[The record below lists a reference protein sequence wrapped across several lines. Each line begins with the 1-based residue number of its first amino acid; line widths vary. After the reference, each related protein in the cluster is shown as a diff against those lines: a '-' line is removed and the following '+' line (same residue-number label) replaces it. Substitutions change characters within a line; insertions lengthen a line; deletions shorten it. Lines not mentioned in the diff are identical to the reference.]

1 MSGFELQR
9 QNAADKLAK
18 VSEAAKS
25 FSGEELNRDLLTSLQ
40 QSGDIVKDLW
50 ALYSDR
56 PYVYARVMQQLGKVM
71 GKAQLRKIHNDV
83 IARAKA
89 AAQDKMQ
96 QQLLQAQRP
105 VLRSAKDGSLPVLKA
120 GGKGDDADPEG
131 DEKKDEG
138 EKEFVV
144 NVPKLGLNNVKVS
157 VSSAENTQSVS
168 SEQLPVPFLKNVKAS
183 VTFNSDKKVKT
194 IEGSALFD
202 AALFGGGSAS
212 LTLSRVGESS
222 EYTPSV
228 SFSNVTMNIN
238 GLDGLTASIGLGEGD
253 AKVAGTISGSATIL
267 ENVGVSANADV
278 KTGGTD
284 TSISGG
290 LNVDSGG
297 GEGKMSFSG
306 SVELNAQNGTISGTK
321 GKLSLTN
328 INKLADPNGTVELAV
343 DYDGE
348 NFKAELLDAV
358 TLAPHTYGSG
368 DGEGGEGGEG
378 AKSDGGKATTVT
390 VTVESASY
398 DGAFNATFGVDAD
411 LAGIAHAEGSVTIE
425 QNAITSGT
433 LSVNAQSIPI
443 IGENAFVT
451 ASFEGNVDVSDS
463 GFSGTASGRADFK
476 VGSDNISINLD
487 ELSFNSSGQFD
498 GVVSLGEP
506 KSFGPFKFE
515 SLTAEFSSSSGLKS
529 ADGVLSLETNKIKSD
544 ESGIAVSFAGDKLS
558 ANGTLKLLGA
568 GEGDGEGGDAMATC
582 DFQVDLMTDSY
593 EGKGKFVL
601 DRDYKVGSTKLCI
614 CSGAWAEIEV
624 TSSDIAPITF
634 EGSYNYGHADGA
646 GGGGGGAAQASAV
659 ETGAT
664 ESVAGGGSTPLMFAG
679 DFKGCTYDVNT
690 GALNGSA
697 TAQLESDFKIDS
709 SSLDLTIK
717 AGEQGDQ
724 TSASIVI
731 ADSMVTE
738 ISGDLSFDANVP
750 VKSKNDTLS
759 VHCDIVGYVVSV
771 PSETFSGHVDA
782 TLQNDFNLVDNSGEG
797 GNSLKLL
804 SGDTG
809 VQIDIAANSITS
821 IGLKGAA
828 QLDIQNQIFKTG
840 KGSFKLFVEDATVNM
855 DTLAI
860 SSPNIGVQA
869 IDNVTFILGQ
879 DPETNTEISL
889 IDGSGITA
897 NISENVVNSLSVET
911 SFNGTTR
918 ALRTPD
924 PLEFNGS
931 SSFDIDDLQGSPTA
945 SGELTVT
952 TTNACTLAKCEGVD
966 ELILMDGSSFKL
978 VVDGNA
984 PTNVEGNFVLDYT
997 MKAND
1002 YLEHPLGA
1010 TITGENL
1017 NYIVQEASF
1026 NGSVTVA
1033 PKEDIVFK
1041 PNGEAGAADASFTLK
1056 AQGTSIT
1063 SEMTDN
1069 KITSLDG
1076 TAGFEAKASLKNT
1089 KDEASIEFNEGTA
1102 EFDINVDTGAISKLD
1117 VTSKVELNVQLSDKI
1132 EISSKDVTAT
1142 ASFDAEGLAQATF
1155 QGEIDLLLHLNNGT
1169 TAKFRI
1175 GSEGVNYTRE
1185 TGISGD
1191 VTLHCDEEI
1200 KIGEISKEVNEN
1212 STPASYEYGL
1222 DSGQITASIESNTI
1236 KTLEGD
1242 AGLYLREQGS
1252 EDPLEVNG
1260 DISFNYDV
1268 EEDKLVKAEGEVTVH
1283 QKTLKHSEGGDLIL
1297 KESKVNILVTNNSLN
1312 NVKGEVLLALSDAKN
1327 GEYLNFKSD
1336 GEFDCLNTNSVSGS
1350 VKAWFVNEKLI
1361 KEFDEID
1368 FFVTPSGNGGD
1379 SAFDC
1384 EIKDNVI
1391 TEFSGG
1397 INVMFRKKD
1406 GKDFFSGSVSG
1417 TYKSEEGTLN
1427 AEGTIALCE
1436 DMPFPDEN
1444 GQFIL
1449 GKGSEGTAIITDG
1462 DIESITGSLTVKIKS
1477 PKTDEGGGDSTIDIT
1492 ASGTVDVKNNLVEE
1506 FEGTAE
1512 LNGEFP
1518 LGANLSLTDLGATV
1532 RIEQNV
1538 LQEISGS
1545 AGIKYETNG
1554 FTIEGGVD
1562 PFRWTKGE
1570 SGENDTIYFKGDVSV
1585 TGFKDK
1591 LSGTAE
1597 IEYNSESNT
1606 VVCTG
1611 TLDFKVTDWLTGEV
1625 TVKFDN
1631 GNGWKNPEIS
1641 GKIEATN
1648 VEMLPGTTLIGYASE
1663 DDSPEASIPIVGPL
1677 KAVLGVGFGA
1687 SIDMKP
1693 LLVSGS
1699 ATLKPCRLDTLSE
1712 GGLPEFE
1719 MDMEIASGLSLSA
1732 TVAPYIG
1739 IEADFLLA
1747 KAGLRVKGK
1756 AEAVAEA
1763 DASLEGKLVGGP
1775 QGLSG
1780 NVGIGFTVAAT
1791 AALTI
1796 IPEVYAEGCG
1806 AGGVWPL
1813 KEWTFDLGN
1822 IFSFEWGKN
1831 YAFGD
1836 APAGDGGDCKKTDLG
1851 DGGTKTEAVE
1861 AKAGEVEQK
1870 YGSKKSAP
1878 AVGDGK
1884 ESPKLDSPDTVGQ
1897 ESFGKNVDGGAS
1909 GMGGMMETISQVTA
1923 VAEGLG
1929 AIGEAI
1935 GFVNG
1940 LVGSFTVAGPLGV
1953 GIFVAAKILA
1963 GDLTLDSIKENITK
1977 IKKGAAAL
1985 KQLIVGNADFLMSLL
2000 PEPIAKIVEFF
2011 QDVGQDGLVAKV
2023 VDALENAING
2033 LGAPMNRILAP
2044 VIEFARGRQQK
2055 LGEIAKLFA
2064 QPVSGEGIVKI
2075 IFGILGFAVDSIDA
2089 LVDTCRQVWDI
2100 FCGIFKECIASGD
2113 IFVRYKECWGPD
2125 EYFWQVKIPGLCNFK
2140 GEGKVGARIA
2150 SEFLVG
2156 FAGVPR
2162 EKIG

>member
-18 VSEAAKS
+18 VSEVAKS

-89 AAQDKMQ
+89 AAQEKMQ

-120 GGKGDDADPEG
+120 GGKNDDANPEG

-168 SEQLPVPFLKNVKAS
+168 SEQLPVPFLKDINAS

-194 IEGSALFD
+194 IEGSAQFD

-212 LTLSRVGESS
+212 LKLSRVGESS

-228 SFSNVTMNIN
+228 SFSNVTMSIN

-290 LNVDSGG
+290 LNVDGGG

-321 GKLSLTN
+321 GTLSLTN

-348 NFKAELLDAV
+348 NFKAELIDAV
-358 TLAPHTYGSG
+358 TLAPHTYGGG

-378 AKSDGGKATTVT
+378 GEVAASDGGKATTVT

-398 DGAFNATFGVDAD
+398 DGALNATFGVDAD

-425 QNAITSGT
+425 KNAITSGT
-433 LSVNAQSIPI
+433 LSVKAQSIPI

-463 GFSGTASGRADFK
+463 GFSGTANGSADFK
-476 VGSDNISINLD
+476 VGSDNITINLD
-487 ELSFNSSGQFD
+487 TLSFNSSGQFD

-515 SLTAEFSSSSGLKS
+515 SLTAEFSSSNGLKS

-544 ESGIAVSFAGDKLS
+544 ESGIAVSYAGDKLS
-558 ANGTLKLLGA
+558 ANGILKLLGA

-582 DFQVDLMTDSY
+582 DFQVDLMPDSY

-646 GGGGGGAAQASAV
+646 GGGGGEGAAQASAA
-659 ETGAT
+659 EADAT

-738 ISGDLSFDANVP
+738 ISGDLSFDANIP

-782 TLQNDFNLVDNSGEG
+782 TLQNDFNLVDNSGQG

-821 IGLKGAA
+821 IGLNGAA

-897 NISENVVNSLSVET
+897 NISENAVNSLSVET
-911 SFNGTTR
+911 SFNGMTR
-918 ALRTPD
+918 ALRTPEA
-924 PLEFNGS
+924 LEFNGS
-931 SSFDIDDLQGSPTA
+931 SSFDINDLQGSPTA

-952 TTNACTLAKCEGVD
+952 TTNACPLAECEGVD

-1002 YLEHPLGA
+1002 HLEHPLGA

-1017 NYIVQEASF
+1017 NYKVQEASF

-1076 TAGFEAKASLKNT
+1076 TADFEAKASLKNT
-1089 KDEASIEFNEGTA
+1089 KDEASIEFTEGTA
-1102 EFDINVDTGAISKLD
+1102 EFDINVDTGAISKLN
-1117 VTSKVELNVQLSDKI
+1117 VTSNVELNVDLGGNVK
-1132 EISSKDVTAT
+1132 ISSDG
-1142 ASFDAEGLAQATF
+1142 ASVQAVFDNDGLEQATF
-1155 QGEIDLLLHLNNGT
+1155 TGSIEVMIQLKEQDVTFQIS
-1169 TAKFRI
+1169 
-1175 GSEGVNYTRE
+1175 SEGLQYTRDS
-1185 TGISGD
+1185 GFNGD
-1191 VTLHCDEEI
+1191 VKLLCADEV
-1200 KIGEISKEVNEN
+1200 KLGTIGLEEGDPK
-1212 STPASYEYGL
+1212 YEYGL
-1222 DSGQITASIESNTI
+1222 TNAEITTTIEDGSISVIGGT
-1236 KTLEGD
+1236 T
-1242 AGLYLREQGS
+1242 GLYLREQAD
-1252 EDPLEVNG
+1252 ENALEATGNIEFSYSVT
-1260 DISFNYDV
+1260 DSSLTY
-1268 EEDKLVKAEGEVTVH
+1268 ASGEVTVSE
-1283 QKTLKHSEGGDLIL
+1283 KILKDTPAGSLIL
-1297 KESKVNILVTNNSLN
+1297 KGSTVTLLVQDNKLDSIIGVVT
-1312 NVKGEVLLALSDAKN
+1312 LALAEN
-1327 GEYLNFKSD
+1327 GKEYLNFESD
-1336 GEFDCLNTNSVSGS
+1336 GEIDCLSTDSVTGD
-1350 VKAWFVNEKLI
+1350 VKAWFVDEKLI
-1361 KEFDEID
+1361 TSFGAVD
-1368 FFVTPSGNGGD
+1368 FYVMPSGKGGD
-1379 SAFDC
+1379 SRFDC
-1384 EIKDNVI
+1384 HIEDNVL
-1391 TEFSGG
+1391 TDFTGA
-1397 INVMFRKKD
+1397 INVMFRRND
-1406 GKDFFSGSVSG
+1406 EDFLSGSVTG
-1417 TYKSEEGTLN
+1417 TYLSEEGSLS
-1427 AEGTIALCE
+1427 ASGEIELCQ
-1436 DMPFPDEN
+1436 DLPFPDNE
-1444 GQFIL
+1444 GKFIL
-1449 GKGSEGTAIITDG
+1449 GKGSGGSATITNG
-1462 DIESITGSLTVKIKS
+1462 DIDSITGTLIVKIKS
-1477 PKTDEGGGDSTIDIT
+1477 PKTNEGGGEGTIKIT
-1492 ASGTVDVKNNLVEE
+1492 SEGTVDVKEGKVKE
-1506 FEGTAE
+1506 FTGTAE
-1512 LNGEFP
+1512 IENEFH
-1518 LGANLSLTDLGATV
+1518 LAKDLVLTELGATV
-1532 RIEQNV
+1532 KITDNE
-1538 LQEISGS
+1538 LEKISGKAS
-1545 AGIKYETNG
+1545 IKYTNG
-1554 FTIEGGVD
+1554 DFTIEGGCD
-1562 PFRWTKGE
+1562 TFEWEKGAE
-1570 SGENDTIYFKGDVSV
+1570 GSADSIYFVGSLSV
-1585 TGFKDK
+1585 TALDDK
-1591 LSGTAE
+1591 ISGKAT
-1597 IEYNSESNT
+1597 ITYDSKSNT
-1606 VVCTG
+1606 VECNSE
-1611 TLDFKVTDWLTGEV
+1611 LDFKVTDWLTG
-1625 TVKFDN
+1625 KIGINFDD
-1631 GNGWKNPEIS
+1631 GWNDPEIEGS
-1641 GKIEATN
+1641 IEAN
-1648 VEMLPGTTLIGYASE
+1648 DVEMLPGTTLMGYSN
-1663 DDSPEASIPIVGPL
+1663 DDAPDVEVDIPVYGPI
-1677 KAVLGVGFGA
+1677 KAVFGLGMGA
-1687 SIDMKP
+1687 SLDMTP

-1699 ATLKPCRLDTLSE
+1699 ADIEPFRISALKA
-1712 GGLPEFE
+1712 GGLPDFTL
-1719 MDMEIASGLSLSA
+1719 DMKVKTGLSLSA
-1732 TVAPYIG
+1732 MVAPYVGLEVDLAILQAG
-1739 IEADFLLA
+1739 IRL
-1747 KAGLRVKGK
+1747 KGK
-1756 AEAVAEA
+1756 AVAEA
-1763 DASLEGKLVGGP
+1763 EAQAQFEGKLKGGSE
-1775 QGLSG
+1775 GLSG
-1780 NVGIGFTVAAT
+1780 ELGLGFGVNASAS
-1791 AALTI
+1791 LTI
-1796 IPEVYAEGCG
+1796 TPQLYASLLGM
-1806 AGGVWPL
+1806 GGEWSMS
-1813 KEWTFDLGN
+1813 EWTFDLGN
-1822 IFSFEWGKN
+1822 VFSFEWGKK
-1831 YAFGD
+1831 YTFG
-1836 APAGDGGDCKKTDLG
+1836 AGGVGSSEDSARQTLP
-1851 DGGTKTEAVE
+1851 GTEKTEATE
-1861 AKAGEVEQK
+1861 SSKEEIAAR
-1870 YGSKKSAP
+1870 YGSKKSTP
-1878 AVGDGK
+1878 PVGDGK
-1884 ESPKLDSPDTVGQ
+1884 ESPKLDSARDVGD
-1897 ESFGKNVDGGAS
+1897 ESFGKNVEGGAS
-1909 GMGGMMETISQVTA
+1909 SMGD
-1923 VAEGLG
+1923 VADKIDKITKIAKGVG
-1929 AIGEAI
+1929 AIGEAV
-1935 GFVNG
+1935 GFVSG
-1940 LVGSFTVAGPLGV
+1940 LITSFAGGPIGV
-1953 GIFVAAKILA
+1953 VVYLAAQIIKGTLTIDNIKQKIK
-1963 GDLTLDSIKENITK
+1963 DIKEGAQAVVELLTDADTMSL
-1977 IKKGAAAL
+1977 IK
-1985 KQLIVGNADFLMSLL
+1985 SLL
-2000 PEPIAKIVEFF
+2000 PAEVVEIVEFF
-2011 QDVGQDGLVAKV
+2011 EDVARDGLISKIVEGV
-2023 VDALENAING
+2023 ENAING
-2033 LGAPMNRILAP
+2033 LGSPMNRILAP
-2044 VIEFARGRQQK
+2044 FIDFAKKQEKK
-2055 LGEIAKLFA
+2055 LAEIAMLFGNV
-2064 QPVSGEGIVKI
+2064 VSGESVIKSIV
-2075 IFGILGFAVDSIDA
+2075 GILGLAIGSIWD
-2089 LVDTCRQVWDI
+2089 LIDTVKNCWDVFCQV
-2100 FCGIFKECIASGD
+2100 FNECVASGD
-2113 IFVRYKECWGPD
+2113 IFARGVGAGSCE
-2125 EYFWQVKIPGLCNFK
+2125 WQVKIPGLCNFS
-2140 GEGKVGARIA
+2140 GSGARNWPIVWGLQA
-2150 SEFLVG
+2150 L
-2156 FAGVPR
+2156 GV
-2162 EKIG
+2162 